1 MRGAAADGSL
11 AAKLTRP
18 KLENTEEHRK
28 GDRVTLPE
36 FSETLEAAGL
46 ASLRRARPRTLQLNV
61 GLRCDLACH
70 HCHVEAGPTR
80 TEAIDAATA
89 RRVLEV
95 LECNPSLT
103 TLDLTGGAPELSDQF
118 RSLVEGARAQGRKVI
133 DRCNLTVLFQPG
145 QEDTASFLASQ
156 QVRVVASLPCYT
168 AENVD
173 AQRGRDVFRRSIA
186 ALQLLNELGYG
197 QPKSQLALD
206 LVYNP
211 QGPEL
216 PPAQS
221 ELEERYRKE
230 LDDLFGISFH
240 RLLTITNMPIKRFAH
255 SLERDGHTEAY
266 MSLLVN
272 HFNPE
277 TVSKLMCRE
286 TISVGWDG
294 QLYDCDFNQ
303 MLSLPMGGRERTI
316 WELDATD
323 ALEGEAIEVAAH
335 CFGCTAGSGSSCD
348 GSLA

>member
-1 MRGAAADGSL
+1 MRGSAPDGSL
-11 AAKLTRP
+11 AAKLARP
-18 KLENTEEHRK
+18 KLENAEEHRK
-28 GDRVTLPE
+28 GNRVTLLE

-95 LECNPSLT
+95 LECT
-103 TLDLTGGAPELSDQF
+103 AARATGRAGGGAQGGRDQV
-118 RSLVEGARAQGRKVI
+118 RGRGGGARARGRKVV
-133 DRCNLTVLFQPG
+133 DTCNLTVLFEPG

-186 ALQLLNELGYG
+186 ALRLLNELGYG

-216 PPAQS
+216 PPVQS

-316 WELDATD
+316 WELDATA
-323 ALEGEAIEVAAH
+323 ALEGEALEGAAH
-335 CFGCTAGSGSSCD
+335 RIG
-348 GSLA
+348 